1 MLKEDPK
8 IAVDLTEEEALYVTG
23 TASREALERELDR
36 LWDLDIICYWMR
48 PSKAGDTYFLIWG
61 PLEPEPGWWG

>member
-23 TASREALERELDR
+23 TVSREALERELDR
-36 LWDLDIICYWMR
+36 LRKLDIICYWMKPR
-48 PSKAGDTYFLIWG
+48 KAEDTYFLIWG
-61 PLEPEPGWWG
+61 PMPAWNE